1 MKVAVYP
8 GSFDPLTNGHLDII
22 KRARKV
28 FDKVVVTVLHNPQK
42 NALFTFEER
51 VQMIRDIVIDMDG
64 VEVDSFSG
72 LLVDYMTRNNYDI
85 IIKGLRALSDFE
97 YEFQMALMNRK
108 ICPTIETLFMMTA
121 NDHSYVSSSL
131 VKDVHRHG
139 GDISDFVP
147 SLVEKLL
154 NDKRGG
160 KL

>member
-22 KRARKV
+22 KRARQT
-28 FDKVVVTVLHNPQK
+28 FDKVVITVLHNPQK

-51 VQMIRDIVIDMDG
+51 LQMISDIISDMDG
-64 VEVDSFSG
+64 VEVDHFSG
-72 LLVDYMTRNNYDI
+72 LLVDYMVQNKYDI

-108 ICPTIETLFMMTA
+108 ICPTVETLFMMTA
-121 NDHSYVSSSL
+121 SDHSYVSSSL

-139 GDISDFVP
+139 GSIRDFVP
-147 SLVEKLL
+147 ALVEKKL
-154 NDKRGG
+154 DEKRGG